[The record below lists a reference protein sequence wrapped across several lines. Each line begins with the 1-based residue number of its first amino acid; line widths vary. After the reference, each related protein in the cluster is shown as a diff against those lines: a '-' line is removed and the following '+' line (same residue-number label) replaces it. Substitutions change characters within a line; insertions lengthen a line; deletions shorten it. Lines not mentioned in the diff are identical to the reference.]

1 MQRLA
6 CPPGWQMLVVQ
17 GRGPTMPGRT
27 EATAAGGVSTRYP
40 RRQLFA
46 LPASLD
52 QVQMRACAPR
62 PSPGDILFAPPPR
75 LNRFAHSSRHGRRR
89 SRDCSNTPC
98 RVMPPSSCRNVKC
111 APAP

>member
-1 MQRLA
+1 
-6 CPPGWQMLVVQ
+6 MLVVQ

-27 EATAAGGVSTRYP
+27 EATAAGGLSTRYP

-75 LNRFAHSSRHGRRR
+75 LNLVRTFQPPRPPPQSRLLQHA
-89 SRDCSNTPC
+89 
-98 RVMPPSSCRNVKC
+98 
-111 APAP
+111 APGHAAVQLPQR